1 MKEEKKED
9 DFENTVSIFKFDS
22 DSDDNQENENKKE
35 KPTPKIN
42 IPDLRKK
49 LEKIHENEE
58 ENYSTNITNIPSKDF
73 IEDEQSDSQQDLV
86 TSLKNKIDELKLKI
100 LDLKGKNEELKKNN
114 MQNNTMLK
122 KMSFVGKR
130 RHFNLGSVKGIEEVQ
145 LAALLKEK
153 NDLQEMNEKMLNMLT
168 DKELENEDL
177 RENFEE
183 YKNDVKKESKKIIRY
198 YF

>member
-86 TSLKNKIDELKLKI
+86 TSLKNKIDELKLKNI
-100 LDLKGKNEELKKNN
+100 R
-114 MQNNTMLK
+114 
-122 KMSFVGKR
+122 FKR
-130 RHFNLGSVKGIEEVQ
+130 
-145 LAALLKEK
+145 
-153 NDLQEMNEKMLNMLT
+153 
-168 DKELENEDL
+168 
-177 RENFEE
+177 
-183 YKNDVKKESKKIIRY
+183 
-198 YF
+198 